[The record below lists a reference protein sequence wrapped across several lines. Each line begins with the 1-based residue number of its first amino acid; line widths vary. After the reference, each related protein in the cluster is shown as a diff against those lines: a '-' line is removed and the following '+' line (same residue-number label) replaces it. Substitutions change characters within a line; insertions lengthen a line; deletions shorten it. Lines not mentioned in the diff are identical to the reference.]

1 MQFEL
6 TKALMDAI
14 LFSMEDQDQISYFD
28 TREGSLVNG
37 DPFEGAAAEP
47 GAEEERFLA
56 LPRWEPSDGFR
67 LMERFAA
74 SCKNPLVR
82 EELSSALNRGKGVFR
97 AFKDVLGRHP
107 ELGRRWFA
115 FKEQE
120 MRKVILNWYNALR
133 ERWGLEQIGLEPEE
147 TGELVLE
154 DFHIRP
160 ALPADREPAEELHRR
175 CLEEFLDFAKQREI
189 LELPGQT
196 PAVGAVG
203 AFGAADAFLGES
215 AARWTFP
222 GSLSLVAE
230 AGDGEF
236 AAYIS
241 AVLREASL
249 YITALEVRPEYRGLG
264 LGETLLTRLAA
275 LAADGSASNL
285 LLDLPANSGEFSKVL
300 LRGAFK
306 PYLHR
311 YSLKLAPEGLP

>member
-1 MQFEL
+1 
-6 TKALMDAI
+6 MDAI
-14 LFSMEDQDQISYFD
+14 LFSMEDQNQIFFID
-28 TREGSLVNG
+28 TRNGSLVNG
-37 DPFEGAAAEP
+37 DPFEGGEP
-47 GAEEERFLA
+47 DEEDGRFLT
-56 LPRWEPSDGFR
+56 LPHWESSDGFR

-74 SCKNPLVR
+74 SFKNSLVR

-107 ELGRRWFA
+107 ESERLWFA

-120 MRKVILNWYNALR
+120 MKRGILKWYNALR

-147 TGELVLE
+147 TGDLVLE
-154 DFHIRP
+154 DFHIRR
-160 ALPADREPAEELHRR
+160 ALPADRGPAEELHRR
-175 CLEEFLDFAKQREI
+175 CLEDFLDFARQREI
-189 LELPGQT
+189 LEVPGE
-196 PAVGAVG
+196 A
-203 AFGAADAFLGES
+203 GAAPAFLGEI

-222 GSLSLVAE
+222 GFLSLAAE
-230 AGDGEF
+230 TGDGEF

-241 AVLREASL
+241 TVLREDSL

-275 LAADGSASNL
+275 LAAADGSASNL
-285 LLDLPANSGEFSKVL
+285 LLDLPAHSGEFSKVL

-311 YSLKLAPEGLP
+311 YSLKL